1 VISIVNYQASNL
13 RSVKKALDYLGFESE
28 ITVDPE
34 RVSQA
39 GKIVLPG
46 VGHFGAT
53 ARLEAIGL
61 RDAIQA
67 AIGRGTPFLGI
78 CVGMQWIFADSEE
91 APQTPGLGL
100 FRGGCRRFPADA
112 KVPHVGWNSLD
123 IVRPS
128 RLLAGIPPGAFVY
141 FTHSY
146 RAPLCDGTV
155 ATTEYEG
162 QFTSVVERENVFGV
176 QFHPEKSAMTG
187 LKILRNFGEIKC

>member
-28 ITVDPE
+28 ITVDPD
-34 RVSQA
+34 RVCQA
-39 GKIVLPG
+39 DKIVLPG

-53 ARLEAIGL
+53 ARLAAIGL

-67 AIGRGTPFLGI
+67 AISRGTPFLGI

-100 FRGGCRRFPADA
+100 FRGGCRRFPPEA
-112 KVPHVGWNSLD
+112 KVPHVGWNSLEM
-123 IVRPS
+123 VRPS
-128 RLLAGIPPGAFVY
+128 RLLADISPGAFVY

-146 RAPLCDGTV
+146 RAPLCDSTV

-162 QFTSVVERENVFGV
+162 QFTSVVERQNVFGV
-176 QFHPEKSAMTG
+176 QFHPEKSGMTG
-187 LKILRNFGEIKC
+187 LKILQNFGEIKC